1 MNCNEKYI
9 IDGIPRYSKI
19 KNKCKR
25 EIVLLKSFPCKYRKC
40 TFCDYILD
48 NSTDKNKNIEI
59 NKKALSFVTGEF
71 NCLEVIDSASF
82 FDLPLETI
90 NLILKII
97 KSKNIKHLFIESH
110 YIYKNSV
117 DEFREY
123 LNKNGVCLTVKIGI
137 ESFDDDFR
145 NKFLNKGIYFENVEK
160 LKRSFDSPCL
170 MVGIKGQTK
179 QMISKDIEI
188 LTNNFD
194 YGTINIYTNNSTNIK
209 RDDSLVS
216 WFYENYS
223 YLKDDPRYDFLDV
236 NTDFGVGN

>member
-1 MNCNEKYI
+1 MPEPLQFGFFVNADEFYVMRIQLSFQRVKKGFGGNDSETVATAGVKSQRNVVI
-9 IDGIPRYSKI
+9 GSDNGIVAVKFLNFVPVMGINDLNAFSGQLSKG
-19 KNKCKR
+19 NA
-25 EIVLLKSFPCKYRKC
+25 VF
-40 TFCDYILD
+40 D
-48 NSTDKNKNIEI
+48 NSFQI
-59 NKKALSFVTGEF
+59 
-71 NCLEVIDSASF
+71 
-82 FDLPLETI
+82 
-90 NLILKII
+90 
-97 KSKNIKHLFIESH
+97 
-110 YIYKNSV
+110 
-117 DEFREY
+117 
-123 LNKNGVCLTVKIGI
+123 TVKIGI